1 MTEYTSQSLIKFK
14 RTTTC
19 IYLYSPKESFSPGM
33 LHQDKQKSLPG
44 VNNTKLYETA
54 NRRDILQ
61 RIN

>member
-1 MTEYTSQSLIKFK
+1 
-14 RTTTC
+14 
-19 IYLYSPKESFSPGM
+19 M

-61 RIN
+61 RINKIPSSLMATENAV